1 MARLIQ
7 VQGGAPA
14 NSIQNYLIRTGPA
27 TAAAEKSD
35 IEVIDS
41 KIDEQS
47 SSSGGEPAIDEDSQ
61 KNRFGWDTIIKTS
74 FPYVMRRGD
83 KYSSVRIIDSKVLYH
98 YLTVLK
104 PEIYSCTCIKSEYM
118 TEAEARLFNE
128 INIKHCDCKLKLR
141 VMIFW
146 ILK

>member
-27 TAAAEKSD
+27 AAVAEKSD

-47 SSSGGEPAIDEDSQ
+47 SSSGGEPAIDEESQ

-74 FPYVMRRGD
+74 FPYVIRRGD

-128 INIKHCDCKLKLR
+128 INIKHCDCKLN
-141 VMIFW
+141 
-146 ILK
+146 